1 MKNSLVRRLV
11 MIYLLICGVL
21 FLYINIACAK
31 WVEEQVTENRIETL
45 YEETVEVANGYVER
59 YYESKITNTKV
70 LDNITPAAKVM
81 DARIWVMTVTGKVV
95 ADTAPFNDNVI
106 YFENLEVDFEEFL
119 SETFHRNVFYR
130 SAMEK
135 PVHLV
140 VVPVT
145 YEYRTRG
152 YVCSMI
158 SVDSVMEKVNA
169 YVGYLNW
176 VYLFLSVLLLAV
188 FVGVYCF
195 LVRPLKRTIVA
206 ARSYSMGNFEKKIT
220 SHSDDEFKE
229 LADVINY
236 MGDTMYRFNEY
247 QREIIANISHDFR
260 SPLTS
265 IKGYAEAIKD
275 GTIPPEMQGKYLDV
289 VLFEVE
295 RLTKLTSNLL
305 ALNTFDQQGMI
316 LQTTEFDINET
327 IKNVA
332 LVFEGTCKK
341 KRLIIKLIFSAKSIL
356 VQADRDKV
364 ERVIYNLVDN
374 AIKFSY
380 ADKQIYI
387 SVEEKGRK
395 AMVSVRDEGTGIP
408 KEDLTKIWDRFYKSD
423 NSRGKDKKGTGLGLS
438 IVKEI
443 ITAHKENINV
453 ISTEDVGTEF
463 VFTLPL
469 VIEEE
474 N

>member
-1 MKNSLVRRLV
+1 MKNGLVRRLV
-11 MIYLLICGVL
+11 AIYLLIISVL
-21 FLYINIACAK
+21 FLYINIVCTK
-31 WVEEQVTENRIETL
+31 WVEEQVTEQEEQEL
-45 YEETVEVANGYVER
+45 YVGTVLLMNGYVER
-59 YYESKITNTKV
+59 YYENKSTITKV
-70 LDNITPAAKVM
+70 MESVSPMAEQMNARVWITTAA
-81 DARIWVMTVTGKVV
+81 GKVV
-95 ADTAPFNDNVI
+95 GDTAPLNNEII
-106 YFENLEVDFEEFL
+106 YFENLEEDFEEFL
-119 SETFHRNVFYR
+119 SGTFHRNVFYQGVT
-130 SAMEK
+130 EK

-140 VVPVT
+140 VIPFS
-145 YEYRTRG
+145 YEYRLRG

-158 SVDSVMEKVNA
+158 TVESVMERVNE
-169 YVGYLNW
+169 YVMYLNW
-176 VYLFLSVLLLAV
+176 VYLFLCLLILAV
-188 FVGVYCF
+188 FIGIYAFMVV
-195 LVRPLKRTIVA
+195 PLKKTIA
-206 ARSYSMGNFEKKIT
+206 AAKAYSLGNFEKKIT
-220 SHSDDEFKE
+220 THTGGEYKE

-275 GTIPPEMQGKYLDV
+275 GTIPPEMQEKYLDV

-305 ALNTFDQQGMI
+305 TLNTFDQQGMI
-316 LQTTEFDINET
+316 LQPTEFDINDT
-327 IKNVA
+327 VKNLA
-332 LVFEGTCKK
+332 LSFEGICKK
-341 KRLIIKLIFSAKSIL
+341 KRLVIQLVFSAKQIF
-356 VQADRDKV
+356 VQGDREKI

-374 AIKFSY
+374 AIKFSH
-380 ADKQIYI
+380 ADAKISI

-395 AMVSVRDEGTGIP
+395 AIVSVKDEGTGIP

-438 IVKEI
+438 IVREI

-453 ISTEDVGTEF
+453 ISTEGVGTEF

-469 VIEEE
+469 VITEE